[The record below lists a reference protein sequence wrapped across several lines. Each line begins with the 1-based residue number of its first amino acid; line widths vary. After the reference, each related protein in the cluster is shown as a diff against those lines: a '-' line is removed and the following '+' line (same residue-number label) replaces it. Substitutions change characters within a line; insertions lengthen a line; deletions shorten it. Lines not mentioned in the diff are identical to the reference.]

1 MCACGND
8 LGHLFKDKKYKTEHK
23 STTNILLTIAARYKK
38 LQAGVL
44 YICSFEIYFAI
55 Y

>member
-23 STTNILLTIAARYKK
+23 STTNILLTIAVSNKK
-38 LQAGVL
+38 LEAGMKL
-44 YICSFEIYFAI
+44 KIYF
-55 Y
+55 